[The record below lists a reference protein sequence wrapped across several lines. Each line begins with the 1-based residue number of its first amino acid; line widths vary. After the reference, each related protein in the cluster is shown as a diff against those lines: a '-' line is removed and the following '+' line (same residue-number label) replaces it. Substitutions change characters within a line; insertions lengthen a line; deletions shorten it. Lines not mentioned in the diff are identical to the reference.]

1 MNRNAP
7 TADHLAL
14 GILVSNLSA
23 DRKKAALK
31 ALAARV
37 EHTDERC
44 PECGSRDL
52 TGNDAPTSSSEY
64 TLLCLGCGEQHC
76 PNA

>member
-1 MNRNAP
+1 MSR
-7 TADHLAL
+7 TADAMAL
-14 GILVSNLSA
+14 DIILSNRSDA
-23 DRKKAALK
+23 ERRSALK
-31 ALAARV
+31 ALAASV
-37 EHTDERC
+37 DHTDAQC